1 MSHISK
7 EILKQ
12 NTGFVEIDPMD
23 SRRMLVLSLGTGE
36 AKHESKYNAGIAS
49 KWGMIDWLYDGGK
62 TPMLDVFW
70 DASSDIVDFHT
81 STLFQSLHSNENYLR
96 IQVPRKAI
104 EITCNAF
111 LLFCFFRILNFR
123 V

>member
-1 MSHISK
+1 MNHISK

-12 NTGFVEIDPMD
+12 NTEFVEIEPMD

-36 AKHESKYNAGIAS
+36 AKHEETYNAAVAS

-70 DASSDIVDFHT
+70 DASSDMVDFHT
-81 STLFQSLHSNENYLR
+81 STLFQSLYSKENYLR
-96 IQVPRKAI
+96 IQAP
-104 EITCNAF
+104 
-111 LLFCFFRILNFR
+111 
-123 V
+123 